1 MARKHNEYDRKAH
14 CRLPVIFR
22 NLSESLC
29 SILIEYLS
37 IWAEISAMRLM
48 AFEET
53 VKGGVYIYPRV
64 IPSFILSF
72 IPSFIPSKLP
82 DVVETLFRHGAFD
95 PKEYRSLPG

>member
-1 MARKHNEYDRKAH
+1 MARSHNENDRKAH

-64 IPSFILSF
+64 IPSFI
-72 IPSFIPSKLP
+72 PSKLP

>member
-64 IPSFILSF
+64 IPSFI
-72 IPSFIPSKLP
+72 PSFIPSKLP
-82 DVVETLFRHGAFD
+82 AVVEILFRHSPFD
-95 PKEYRSLPG
+95 PKENRSLPG

>member
-64 IPSFILSF
+64 IPSFI
-72 IPSFIPSKLP
+72 PSFIPSSAKLP
-82 DVVETLFRHGAFD
+82 AVVEILFRHSPFD
-95 PKEYRSLPG
+95 PKENRSFTC

>member
-1 MARKHNEYDRKAH
+1 MAQKHNENEYDRKAH

-22 NLSESLC
+22 NLNESLC

-64 IPSFILSF
+64 IPSFI
-72 IPSFIPSKLP
+72 PSFIPSKLP

>member
-1 MARKHNEYDRKAH
+1 MARSHNENDRKAH

-29 SILIEYLS
+29 SIRIEYLS

-64 IPSFILSF
+64 IPSFI
-72 IPSFIPSKLP
+72 PSFAKLP
-82 DVVETLFRHGAFD
+82 AVVEILFRHSPFD

>member
-64 IPSFILSF
+64 IPSY
-72 IPSFIPSKLP
+72 IPSFIPSFAKLP
-82 DVVETLFRHGAFD
+82 AVVEILFRYSPFD
-95 PKEYRSLPG
+95 PKENRSLPG

>member
-1 MARKHNEYDRKAH
+1 MARSHNENDRKAH

-29 SILIEYLS
+29 SIRIEYLS

-64 IPSFILSF
+64 IPS
-72 IPSFIPSKLP
+72 KLP

>member
-1 MARKHNEYDRKAH
+1 
-14 CRLPVIFR
+14 
-22 NLSESLC
+22 
-29 SILIEYLS
+29 
-37 IWAEISAMRLM
+37 MRLM

-64 IPSFILSF
+64 

>member
-1 MARKHNEYDRKAH
+1 MARSHNENDRKAH

-64 IPSFILSF
+64 IPSFA
-72 IPSFIPSKLP
+72 KLP
-82 DVVETLFRHGAFD
+82 AVVEILFRHSPFD
-95 PKEYRSLPG
+95 PKENRSLPG